1 MSEEIQALVDR
12 RWAEYG
18 LDAES
23 QRGNGQAVRSLRQLL
38 RR

>member
-1 MSEEIQALVDR
+1 MSDEVRSLVDR

-18 LDAES
+18 LGEDVED
-23 QRGNGQAVRSLRQLL
+23 GNGRARRSLRQLL

>member
-1 MSEEIQALVDR
+1 MSDEILRLVDE

-18 LDAES
+18 LDGVAAADGRPE
-23 QRGNGQAVRSLRQLL
+23 NALRQLL